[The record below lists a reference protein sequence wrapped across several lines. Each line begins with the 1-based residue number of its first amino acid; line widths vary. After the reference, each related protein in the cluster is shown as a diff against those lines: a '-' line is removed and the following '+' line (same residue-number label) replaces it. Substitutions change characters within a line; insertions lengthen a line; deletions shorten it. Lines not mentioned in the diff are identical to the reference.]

1 MNRLA
6 FLILS
11 SGICNLATADV
22 CTQIADD
29 KERLACFDAALACAD
44 IGTESGRLDCFDSAY
59 SGADTLE
66 MSVDDRSVP
75 QDVIEAPDSPVE
87 QSTEMQVADDRNVSQ
102 DVPEE
107 PDPSGEQSAQVQIA
121 DDDKAPVVAKSSA
134 SSGDFAE
141 ERTSEAPKETIEG
154 VIVEVKSNARDI
166 DYLWLDNGQV
176 WRETGDSRVRF
187 KAGRN
192 VIIKEGA
199 LGSNNLTM
207 EGIDRNVKVKR
218 VQ

>member
-44 IGTESGRLDCFDSAY
+44 LGSESGRLDCFDSAY
-59 SGADTLE
+59 SGADPSDI
-66 MSVDDRSVP
+66 SVDDRSVP

-87 QSTEMQVADDRNVSQ
+87 QSTEMQVADDRNISQ

-107 PDPSGEQSAQVQIA
+107 PDPSAERSAQVQIA
-121 DDDKAPVVAKSSA
+121 DDDKAPLVAKSSV

-141 ERTSEAPKETIEG
+141 ERTSEAPKETIEAI
-154 VIVEVKSNARDI
+154 IVELKSDARDI

-176 WRETGDSRVRF
+176 WRESTDSIVRF
-187 KAGRN
+187 KVGRK

-199 LGSNNLTM
+199 LGSHNLTM
-207 EGIDRNVKVKR
+207 EGIDRNAKVIR
-218 VQ
+218 IQ